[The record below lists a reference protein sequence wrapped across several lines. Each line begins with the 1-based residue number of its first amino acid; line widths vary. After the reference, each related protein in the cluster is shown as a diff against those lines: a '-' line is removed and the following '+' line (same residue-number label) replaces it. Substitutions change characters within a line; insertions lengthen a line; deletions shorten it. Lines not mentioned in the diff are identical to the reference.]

1 MSEGGLGKSALLLY
15 SITAVIT
22 LFLLVPL
29 LFPIALSFSDR
40 HSSCSRAGLHAQCT
54 GRLQRAGLHHAVP
67 VQRAARLFSAIGA
80 LILGT
85 PTAMGTGAL

>member
-29 LFPIALSFSDR
+29 LFPIALSFSD
-40 HSSCSRAGLHAQCT
+40 
-54 GRLQRAGLHHAVP
+54 
-67 VQRAARLFSAIGA
+67 
-80 LILGT
+80 T
-85 PTAMGTGAL
+85 PFVTFPPRGFTLEW